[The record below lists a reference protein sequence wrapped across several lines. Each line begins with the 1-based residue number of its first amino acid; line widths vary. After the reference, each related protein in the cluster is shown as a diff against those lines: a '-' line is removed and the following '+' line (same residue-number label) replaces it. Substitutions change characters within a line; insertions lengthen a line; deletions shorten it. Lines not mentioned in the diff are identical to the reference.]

1 MKKVHLLI
9 DVCNIMYRNYFG
21 FISKSDA
28 EIIVATCHSAA
39 LNSISKYYNAYK
51 PTSILLAFDDYS
63 WRKAYT
69 SDLSTCITDKKYKGT
84 RRTNLTDK
92 EKQQLID
99 FDQEINQFYT
109 MMRTNTALICAKRKM
124 LEADDIIAGYIKR
137 YPDDTHIIISSDK
150 DFLQLVCDNVILI
163 DPATDKPRTLED
175 WNMNKEY
182 FMFEKCFKGDS
193 GDNVMSAYPRL
204 RNTKILASYSD
215 DYLFNNLMQHT
226 FTVMINAEDGGFE
239 EKTYLTKD
247 VFEENSYLMDLTK
260 QPDVIKR
267 MIEQCLT
274 DAIENKS
281 KFNYMAFLK
290 FCGKYKLPNISKNLD
305 RYIPILSL
313 K

>member
-1 MKKVHLLI
+1 MKRTHLLI

-21 FISKSDA
+21 FISKSDS

-39 LNSISKYYNAYK
+39 LNSISKYFTNYK
-51 PTSILLAFDDYS
+51 PTNILLAFDDYS

-69 SDLSTCITDKKYKGT
+69 SDLSKCITDKKYKGT
-84 RRTNLTDK
+84 RRSNLTDK
-92 EKQQLID
+92 QKTELKN
-99 FDQEINQFYT
+99 FDDEINQFYT
-109 MMRTNTALICAKRKM
+109 MMRQNTSLICAKRKM
-124 LEADDIIAGYIKR
+124 LEADDIIAGYIKM
-137 YPDDTHIIISSDK
+137 YPDDNHIIISSDK
-150 DFLQLVCDNVILI
+150 DFLQLVSDNVILI
-163 DPATDKPRTLED
+163 DPATDKPRTLAE
-175 WNMNKEY
+175 WNMNKDY
-182 FMFEKCFKGDS
+182 FIFEKCFKGDT

-204 RNTKILASYSD
+204 RNTKILAAYTD

-226 FTVMINAEDGGFE
+226 FTAMINTEDGGFE

-247 VFEENSYLMDLTK
+247 VFDENQYLMNLNM
-260 QPDVIKR
+260 QPDVIKK
-267 MIEQCLT
+267 MVDTCLI
-274 DAIENKS
+274 DAIENKC